1 MTAAWLDNWSCQLI
15 ASRQIYPGEAS
26 MQLRRFGL
34 ALTTTLIYGAA
45 ITLAQEAG
53 QIVGVVRDPTGAVI
67 PGVTVRAE
75 ESQTGFDR
83 TAVTN
88 ASGQYELRS
97 LRPTTYVI

>member
-1 MTAAWLDNWSCQLI
+1 
-15 ASRQIYPGEAS
+15 

-34 ALTTTLIYGAA
+34 VFATTLIYGAA
-45 ITLAQEAG
+45 IATAQESG

-97 LRPTTYVI
+97 LRPTTYVISAESAGFKKINESGVQLLANQ